1 MNTNVKAEKPTYIV
15 IAEKGS
21 TLRPYNRT
29 IRVYRVVANTPTL
42 IGMNNELHTAAY
54 KGDMAEAAA
63 IISKVDG
70 YPLSDDRYR
79 LEDDNIKIFNLST
92 V

>member
-1 MNTNVKAEKPTYIV
+1 MKIERPAYIV

-21 TLRPYNRT
+21 TLKPYNRT
-29 IRVYRVVANTPTL
+29 IRVYRVTDNAPTL

-54 KGDMAEAAA
+54 RGDMAEAAA
-63 IISKVDG
+63 IINKVDG
-70 YPLSDDRYR
+70 YPLSDDKYN
-79 LEDDNIKIFNLST
+79 LADSSVKIFNLST